1 MLWVRPLKK
10 KKKRQKIE
18 KQKIKIDVW
27 ILPWRDSDVIGLQD
41 GQGMELLKALYFVLR
56 WTQGIGPPI
65 DIYTWSK
72 FKKCVLVGN

>member
-56 WTQGIGPPI
+56 
-65 DIYTWSK
+65 
-72 FKKCVLVGN
+72 